1 MSDKNKKKV
10 LSQTLEDVRMAAEKA
25 DESLG
30 GLASDV
36 TGVSFSRPT
45 ADATTLPKELAQ
57 KAVENVGKLPAGKLT
72 PALGVIQEKISKLNP
87 SNAPKQIFE
96 QAAKYS
102 PALQKA
108 GSTASKFLKF
118 APPAELAALG
128 YRSAMLLNSEEERE
142 KARGEAEEMYK
153 RGGTVK
159 GDLQNMGQGFLDPAG
174 TIYAAGDA
182 LVDTAKTYGGLA
194 ADKFFGPSEEEQREA
209 AKFRLYK
216 RNRAHMSD
224 LRKARMSP
232 EERAKSADRA
242 ISSPDQGDPQKES
255 RSATSSVRSPSD
267 KKADDLRKLMEKP
280 YDGLTSLIK

>member
-1 MSDKNKKKV
+1 MSEKKKKKV
-10 LSQTLEDVRMAAEKA
+10 LSQTLEDVRRGMEKT

-45 ADATTLPKELAQ
+45 ANATTVPKELLE
-57 KAVENVGKLPAGKLT
+57 KAADNAGRFK
-72 PALGVIQEKISKLNP
+72 PALGVLQENLSKLNP
-87 SNAPKQIFE
+87 DNVAKNLYN

-102 PALQKA
+102 PALQKV
-108 GSTASKFLKF
+108 GSTASKALKF

-128 YRSAMLLNSEEERE
+128 YRSAMLVNSEEERE

-153 RGGTVK
+153 RGGSL
-159 GDLQNMGQGFLDPAG
+159 GGNLQNMGQGFLDPAG

-182 LVDTAKTYGGLA
+182 VVDTVGTYAGLA
-194 ADKFFGPSEEEQREA
+194 YDKFFGPSEEEQREA
-209 AKFRLYK
+209 AKFRMYK
-216 RNRAHMSD
+216 RNRDRTAD

-232 EERAKSADRA
+232 EERAENINRSIA
-242 ISSPDQGDPQKES
+242 SPDQGDLQKEL
-255 RSATSSVRSPSD
+255 RSGASSVRAPYD

-280 YDGLTSLIK
+280 YDGLTK